1 MIIGLT
7 GGSGTGKSSAAR
19 YIEQKGFL
27 TVDFDRISR
36 EITQKDTPCLKEI
49 VKIFS
54 EEVLNED
61 KTLNRRRLG
70 EIVFSDSEKLA
81 ILNSITHRYILKESE
96 RIVRENSRCNFLFDA
111 PLLFEAGLEKQ
122 CDYVISVL
130 ADKETRICRI
140 VARDSISRETAENR
154 INSQHNDEYYMTKSD
169 FCVMNNG
176 SIEELQQQLDDIFRR
191 IVNE

>member
-36 EITQKDTPCLKEI
+36 EITQKNTPCLKEI
-49 VKIFS
+49 VKTFS

-140 VARDSISRETAENR
+140 VARDSISHETAENR

-169 FCVMNNG
+169 FCVTNNG